1 MNADKKKLSGRDRI
15 LLAAQ
20 QLFIKNGYE
29 ATSPQAIYSECGLGQ
44 SSFYHHFKNKQALM
58 EAVLISINE
67 SIQKE
72 LEEIEQQ
79 SDEPV
84 TRIKQYLQQ
93 RQRGSKGCRLGRF
106 MYETSAKNPEISK
119 QLNHYLSAI
128 NHFLQRNIKQ
138 AQLEKTMDPSLSSNL
153 VANLII
159 GQVQG
164 AYLLSRTKNDDDF
177 LQEQLQLMQQLIF
190 KP

>member
-106 MYETSAKNPEISK
+106 MYETSAKNPDISK
-119 QLNHYLSAI
+119 QLNHYLDSI
-128 NHFLQRNIKQ
+128 SNFLQRNIEQ
-138 AQLEKTMDPSLSSNL
+138 AQSQKSINQTISSIL
-153 VANLII
+153 LANLII
-159 GQVQG
+159 SQIQG
-164 AYLLSRTKNDDDF
+164 AYLLSRTKSDDDF
-177 LQEQLQLMQQLIF
+177 LQEQLTFLQQFVL
-190 KP
+190 KN